1 MIAQLGVSDAWLQ
14 SGNIEKASFEADSLL
29 HAALETADP
38 HLQAL
43 AWEMRARIT
52 IAREDWRR
60 AEDCVHKGLEI
71 VDRFEVP
78 VAGWQVHAT
87 AWRLYQS
94 RQLYAQAELHRER
107 AQADIFK
114 IADSFRT
121 GEPLRE
127 SFLSAAPI
135 ARILSP
141 SAERRRAADG

>member
-1 MIAQLGVSDAWLQ
+1 MTARLGLSEAWLL
-14 SGNIEKASFEADSLL
+14 SGSLEKAGIEADDYLS
-29 HAALETADP
+29 AALETADP

-94 RQLYAQAELHRER
+94 RQLYAQAESHREY

-121 GEPLRE
+121 GEPLRQ

-141 SAERRRAADG
+141 SAETRRAADG